1 VNKSFVFLIIT
12 TLGAWQPVSA
22 VQNSVNG
29 MGEVLIYPYFSVN
42 NDLNTLYSV
51 VNTTGEAKAIK
62 VSFYEGDIGLDVLT
76 FHVYLS
82 PHDVWTGAL
91 VPDMSGIPGH
101 IGESSVLHLTVD
113 ESCAPYLTKL
123 SGQQF
128 LPYVIDVD
136 ADADNRSMQRA
147 TEGHLVVIEMGV
159 LTGEAYTYV
168 DHGNVGLPAN
178 CGALEAAWNTG
189 EWTLDALEEPTG
201 GLLGGVS
208 LINVNEGLSLSYDAI
223 ALTDFWEGNGL
234 FNAPGDLEPNLG
246 SGTTASKVLLS
257 DGTVAEAQ
265 WSSGAE
271 AVSAVLMKSELYNE
285 YAYDAIVNGKSE
297 WLVNFPTKALHTTDT
312 GVAIGPFTQ
321 VWDGAQSCDEFTT
334 VFYDRETE
342 PSYQFDCCVDPPPP
356 PPDDP
361 QFCYSSNV
369 FELLPPYTEPN
380 PVSAILGS
388 DNLAPPATYFDSR
401 ETENGWGVV
410 RFSGSQ
416 NMTPLSGPGLR
427 GLPATGFMVQQ
438 FTNAGAADGLLAQ
451 YGNLFRHKGRVET
464 VEAGQ

>member
-1 VNKSFVFLIIT
+1 MNKSSVFLIIS
-12 TLGAWQPVSA
+12 LCVWQPLSA
-22 VQNSVNG
+22 VQNSANG
-29 MGEVLIYPYFSVN
+29 LGEVLIFPYYTVN

-51 VNTTGEAKAIK
+51 VNTTSQAKAIK
-62 VSFYEGDIGLDVLT
+62 ISFHEGDIGLDVLT

-91 VPDMSGIPGH
+91 VAQMSDLPGH
-101 IGESSVLHLTVD
+101 IGEPSVLHIAFD
-113 ESCAPYLTKL
+113 ESCAPYLETF

-136 ADADNRSMQRA
+136 ADPDNRSMQRA

-159 LTGEAYTYV
+159 LTGQAIAFV
-168 DHGNVGLPAN
+168 DHGNVGVPAN

-201 GLLGGVS
+201 GLLGGMS
-208 LINVNEGLSLSYDAI
+208 LINVNEGLSLSYDAM
-223 ALTDFWEGNGL
+223 ALNDFWNDNGL

-246 SGTTASKVLLS
+246 SGSTVSKVLLA
-257 DGTVAEAQ
+257 DGAVAESQ

-271 AVSAVLMKSELYNE
+271 AVTAALMKSVLYNE
-285 YAYDAIVNGKSE
+285 YAYDAIISGKSE
-297 WLVNFPTKALHTTDT
+297 WLVSFPTKALHTTDT
-312 GVAIGPFTQ
+312 EVAIGPFSQ
-321 VWDGAQSCDEFTT
+321 VWDGGQSCDEFST
-334 VFYDRETE
+334 VFYDREAE
-342 PSYQFDCCVDPPPP
+342 PSYQFDCCIDPPP

-361 QFCYSSNV
+361 QFCFSSNV
-369 FELLPPYTEPN
+369 FELLPPYTDPN

-388 DNLAPPATYFDSR
+388 DNLASPATYNDSR

-410 RFSGSQ
+410 RFTGSQ

-451 YGNLFRHKGRVET
+451 YGNLFRHKGRVESM
-464 VEAGQ
+464 EAEQ